1 MLDEQQVLGGRG
13 LQGDIVGML
22 AHSADYLVLFSNLI
36 IAWQWLRISTAAS
49 RALGDRVDDASEAY
63 YRGKLEAARY
73 WVRTELAD
81 NARLAVLIESAEDS
95 YLRTPDAGF

>member
-1 MLDEQQVLGGRG
+1 
-13 LQGDIVGML
+13 ML
-22 AHSADYLVLFSNLI
+22 AHSVDYLNLFANLT
-36 IAWQWLRISTAAS
+36 IAWQWLRISTAAN
-49 RALGDRVDDASEAY
+49 RALAERVDDASEAY

-95 YLRTPDAGF
+95 YMRTPDAGF